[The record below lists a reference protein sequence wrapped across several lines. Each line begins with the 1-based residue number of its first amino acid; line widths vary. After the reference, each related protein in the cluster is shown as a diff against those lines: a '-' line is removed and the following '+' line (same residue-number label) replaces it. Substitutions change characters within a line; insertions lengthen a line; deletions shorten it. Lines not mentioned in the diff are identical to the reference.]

1 MKKEFTNST
10 RYWSIRQT
18 YGNWCDHF
26 CMHTPSKYS
35 KSWKILRL
43 LKTVRPRSHILT
55 LFRLVCVNV
64 YAFCVL
70 SSIRW
75 IEILVNK
82 NAVVA
87 NVNAH
92 ATNTEN
98 MKQCKHFC
106 ADWCLFFSIL
116 QFEILFDDDYR
127 AGTTGC
133 ANTSSN
139 SLLLCFFRRFWIV
152 LFPFIAIVCN
162 EYLHVQSCGLSAVE
176 RYLWQITVN
185 LNDIGSHIDFTSTLD
200 ISQNCLL
207 FVLCLVG
214 PNAAV

>member
-106 ADWCLFFSIL
+106 ADWCLFLAYFNLKFCLMTITGPERLDVQTHHQIRCCCVSFVV
-116 QFEILFDDDYR
+116 FE
-127 AGTTGC
+127 
-133 ANTSSN
+133 
-139 SLLLCFFRRFWIV
+139 LCFF
-152 LFPFIAIVCN
+152 
-162 EYLHVQSCGLSAVE
+162 HLSQLYVMNTYTYTAVVWV
-176 RYLWQITVN
+176 R
-185 LNDIGSHIDFTSTLD
+185 
-200 ISQNCLL
+200 
-207 FVLCLVG
+207 
-214 PNAAV
+214 